1 MFTLSFQKIVSVI
14 SSAMAWREGYQVL
27 HTEPCLSLLY
37 HRSGYQLQASSN
49 SGRQRE
55 GKELVLLQS
64 PSVSLVPPM
73 MEGTHPEEGLGSGW
87 QQEGQFPGDT
97 AHKSPSRRG
106 TVGFHCESSRSSE
119 CGQGGPAQP
128 GYTDMKCLEPK
139 PSDLEENK
147 KPSNGEKNEV
157 SKSPG

>member
-1 MFTLSFQKIVSVI
+1 MPVLAVPQKRLPI
-14 SSAMAWREGYQVL
+14 
-27 HTEPCLSLLY
+27 
-37 HRSGYQLQASSN
+37 QASSN

-55 GKELVLLQS
+55 GKELVLLQG
-64 PSVSLVPPM
+64 PSVSLVPPTVK
-73 MEGTHPEEGLGSGW
+73 GTHPEEGLGSGW

-106 TVGFHCESSRSSE
+106 TVGFHCESSHSSE